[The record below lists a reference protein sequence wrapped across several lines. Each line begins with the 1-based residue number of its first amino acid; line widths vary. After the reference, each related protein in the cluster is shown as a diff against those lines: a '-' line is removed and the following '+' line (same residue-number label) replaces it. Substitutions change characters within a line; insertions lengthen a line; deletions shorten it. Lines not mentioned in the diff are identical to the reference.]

1 MIAGGNHNSMNSPLT
16 MLDFFE
22 NVNVLF
28 RPQNTAKKGE
38 KPQNKHKHT

>member
-1 MIAGGNHNSMNSPLT
+1 MIAGGEDFCILT

-22 NVNVLF
+22 IVNVLF

-38 KPQNKHKHT
+38 KTPKRNTNTLET